1 MLMWGVGFVWEFYLS
16 LIQLESF
23 PFPTPPPMLMPAGR
37 VGVTGSVWV
46 EGFKSQACRFG
57 NRVFPSYLSSRN
69 DREIGAFPRLV
80 QALF

>member
-1 MLMWGVGFVWEFYLS
+1 MGVL
-16 LIQLESF
+16 
-23 PFPTPPPMLMPAGR
+23 PFPHSVGVFSLSHPPPPMLMPAGR